1 MIKTSPLGPTIET
14 ERMILRPP
22 VIEDFE
28 AFSLFHQDPETMKF
42 LGGVQERATTW
53 RTFNAFVGSWY
64 LYGFAMF
71 CMIDKKTGE
80 WLGRVGPIYPLEW
93 PEKEVGWGVAR
104 SALGKGFAREA
115 AVATMDY
122 AFDNL
127 GWEKVIHCI
136 APENAP
142 SQNLAKRLGS
152 QNLGKTQLPPPY
164 SHLDVDA
171 WGQSKEEWL
180 KNRAQFY

>member
-28 AFSLFHQDPETMKF
+28 AFSLFHQDSETMKF

-80 WLGRVGPIYPLEW
+80 WLGRVGPIYPCL
-93 PEKEVGWGVAR
+93 
-104 SALGKGFAREA
+104 L
-115 AVATMDY
+115 Y
-122 AFDNL
+122 ASRC
-127 GWEKVIHCI
+127 V
-136 APENAP
+136 
-142 SQNLAKRLGS
+142 
-152 QNLGKTQLPPPY
+152 
-164 SHLDVDA
+164 
-171 WGQSKEEWL
+171 
-180 KNRAQFY
+180 

>member
-1 MIKTSPLGPTIET
+1 MAWARWANLS
-14 ERMILRPP
+14 
-22 VIEDFE
+22 
-28 AFSLFHQDPETMKF
+28 
-42 LGGVQERATTW
+42 
-53 RTFNAFVGSWY
+53 
-64 LYGFAMF
+64 
-71 CMIDKKTGE
+71 
-80 WLGRVGPIYPLEW
+80 LEW

-122 AFDNL
+122 AFDKL

-164 SHLDVDA
+164 THLDVDA